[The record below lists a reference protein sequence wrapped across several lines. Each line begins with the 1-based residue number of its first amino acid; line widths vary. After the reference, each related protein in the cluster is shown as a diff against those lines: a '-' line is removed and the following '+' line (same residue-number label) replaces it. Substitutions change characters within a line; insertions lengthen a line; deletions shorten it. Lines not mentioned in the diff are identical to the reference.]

1 MAAWFLIDNERG
13 VCYNYTYDSKGNVVK
28 IAETNAS
35 GGATLA
41 TNTFVYDA
49 DERLTSKTYSAV
61 GQTYRPV
68 YETDSGGHIYTD
80 NEVMGITLDGKF
92 TDKVTK
98 DGLRR
103 TKSSTFTVG
112 SRTLFSDTYS
122 YLNTPKD
129 GKTIETE
136 IVSSVASHVYG
147 TNADSSTFSYT
158 YDKAGNP
165 ETVSKG
171 ASLLSKYYYDGLN
184 RLRREDNHTAGKTYT
199 AIV

>member
-1 MAAWFLIDNERG
+1 
-13 VCYNYTYDSKGNVVK
+13 
-28 IAETNAS
+28 
-35 GGATLA
+35 
-41 TNTFVYDA
+41 
-49 DERLTSKTYSAV
+49 
-61 GQTYRPV
+61 
-68 YETDSGGHIYTD
+68 
-80 NEVMGITLDGKF
+80 MGITLDGKF

-103 TKSSTFTVG
+103 TKSSTFSVSG
-112 SRTLFSDTYS
+112 RTLFSDTYS
-122 YLNTPKD
+122 YLNTPKN

-158 YDKAGNP
+158 FDKAGNL

-184 RLRREDNHTAGKTYT
+184 RLRREDNHTADKTYT

>member
-28 IAETNAS
+28 IVETNAS

-68 YETDSGGHIYTD
+68 YEKNASGYVYTD

-103 TKSSTFTVG
+103 TKETPMGRFRRLWAETFAKQNFRHLWCLATQ
-112 SRTLFSDTYS
+112 RPTALDLWELFAKQKFIQPRQR
-122 YLNTPKD
+122 LF
-129 GKTIETE
+129 
-136 IVSSVASHVYG
+136 VAFAACRYFEKRKCALRIG
-147 TNADSSTFSYT
+147 ENFS
-158 YDKAGNP
+158 
-165 ETVSKG
+165 
-171 ASLLSKYYYDGLN
+171 
-184 RLRREDNHTAGKTYT
+184 
-199 AIV
+199 